1 MNVSI
6 YLRGGNIIKIY
17 GITPQEKSDIECGM
31 NSLTE
36 EHRIRVQDYIFNGR
50 AIDAVDFFSTLDR
63 EEENHE

>member
-36 EHRIRVQDYIFNGR
+36 EHRIKVQSYILNGR
-50 AIDAVDFFSTLDR
+50 AIDAVDFFETSDM
-63 EEENHE
+63 EVEGYE

>member
-36 EHRIRVQDYIFNGR
+36 EHRIKVQSYILNGR
-50 AIDAVDFFSTLDR
+50 AIDAVDFFNTSDI
-63 EEENHE
+63 EVSGYE